1 MSTVSVAIKVV
12 VFHAWLYYFVY
23 SLSMIYEQPV
33 NRCMGEFELT
43 FAEPVVDPTN
53 PEGTVLDRLTDLP
66 PGSDSC
72 RMACILYEDC
82 WAAHHVENKVNA
94 ETCILY
100 PHSGVQ
106 LSPNGVQM
114 FVWRCKLEQ
123 LSCTYPNADR
133 CPGFWTLTIS
143 LQVIM
148 QELKAMNA
156 SNSISA
162 PGNGKCTPT
171 VHSGIEFQ
179 ACLAACENN
188 RQCTVFQYRPE
199 AQDNSNRS
207 IPSACTLLDENAVY
221 PTYNEFRVWWKPKM
235 EPVFGKGKEVKLI
248 LLSIPTKW
256 IFNNLPG
263 QLRWTCCKK
272 WWELL
277 DFRAHE
283 KQMKQ
288 IACTPTEPQYP
299 RGVLLCAPT
308 EPSSIAGLARKCT
321 WHGYWSL
328 YRHSY
333 GVANEFQSTG
343 ELVSVINKT
352 FSGFDAQVVNSS
364 GTDVLVVGR
373 FYTQNPLD
381 CVRECANHPC
391 CLGPMYLLKKWTCIL
406 FGAFVGPPVCTSKME
421 NNFEWGTVSPV
432 RNRELLETPFLL
444 WQYECCA
451 TPSLLRDQFV
461 HPAATVNNVKKNP
474 FHPQQLGHCLCEE
487 SLVDKVH
494 LISGEDLLCSEN
506 GSCKFDYGQKY
517 AISPVALFVDRLR
530 PVVVYASG
538 MIQGYYMDDSIWE
551 KSRSKEINGNIWIPV
566 LSNLYSGQNLWA
578 GPWTHLRGCPLLN
591 CRVHLDNR
599 ISATSE
605 PNPLG
610 DDNVKTPDLKLPIIR
625 APRDWHEPTCTNRGS
640 FQFLN
645 LSQPLRHIIIHNTY
659 IPRYRCYTYASCV
672 HYIRQAA
679 LYHLSKLWYG
689 IGYNYIIG
697 NDGIVYEGRGAG
709 FQGAHTG
716 GFNAMSYGITFIGW
730 YQFSPPAIEA
740 LSAFSA
746 LIRDLL
752 NRGFIEPDVSISGF
766 RDIRIGPNPGDS
778 LHNWIQTLPKWV
790 TNQSFSHYNEVQCKL
805 ITYEDN
811 YWLIPSSSITVAC
824 LLLVAAFAFLVHYLY
839 TLSRIKKNLRTGNF
853 FGPVQHTSECQEWSA
868 VCTRVNN
875 GGRLFRVVRLRPP
888 AQGKLLREGISR
900 RTGTTEEVSQFGAEH
915 TGSLERSGLSEFLAA
930 YIRPVQVNI
939 MLAMFTKY
947 SESKEQSVPHF
958 SLFLLFCQS
967 WKEVLDRYPVNPPLI
982 FFSLSALYKYQLTVL
997 KTTPDFCVELLTDSL
1012 DFLIVVDTFY
1022 EATQHEAHMR
1032 ELCLNCPTI
1041 VKRHY
1046 CQRYNNLCARR
1057 AKVGC
1062 SRCCACQSLKQTW
1075 DREPTSQNFQRT
1087 ICNFLQSK
1095 TRRLNKFEW
1104 QVDPQCWFRFHQDQE
1119 EYATLPQLIEGHIS
1133 SYLQFLVHEESRH
1146 AYEHLAVFR

>member
-1 MSTVSVAIKVV
+1 MN
-12 VFHAWLYYFVY
+12 
-23 SLSMIYEQPV
+23 Q
-33 NRCMGEFELT
+33 
-43 FAEPVVDPTN
+43 
-53 PEGTVLDRLTDLP
+53 GTYTAL
-66 PGSDSC
+66 
-72 RMACILYEDC
+72 
-82 WAAHHVENKVNA
+82 
-94 ETCILY
+94 
-100 PHSGVQ
+100 
-106 LSPNGVQM
+106 
-114 FVWRCKLEQ
+114 
-123 LSCTYPNADR
+123 
-133 CPGFWTLTIS
+133 
-143 LQVIM
+143 
-148 QELKAMNA
+148 
-156 SNSISA
+156 
-162 PGNGKCTPT
+162 
-171 VHSGIEFQ
+171 
-179 ACLAACENN
+179 
-188 RQCTVFQYRPE
+188 
-199 AQDNSNRS
+199 
-207 IPSACTLLDENAVY
+207 
-221 PTYNEFRVWWKPKM
+221 FRVWWKPKM

-288 IACTPTEPQYP
+288 IACTPTEPQDP

-551 KSRSKEINGNIWIPV
+551 K
-566 LSNLYSGQNLWA
+566 
-578 GPWTHLRGCPLLN
+578 
-591 CRVHLDNR
+591 
-599 ISATSE
+599 
-605 PNPLG
+605 
-610 DDNVKTPDLKLPIIR
+610 
-625 APRDWHEPTCTNRGS
+625 
-640 FQFLN
+640 
-645 LSQPLRHIIIHNTY
+645 
-659 IPRYRCYTYASCV
+659 RYRCYTYASCV

-947 SESKEQSVPHF
+947 KTALGKAFSREQVSFVFVIDNGTHATFKPMKEWLKDLGCKHVYKAPRHPQYNGLSNKFVRTNKNATHSENLC
-958 SLFLLFCQS
+958 LFLKF
-967 WKEVLDRYPVNPPLI
+967 DR
-982 FFSLSALYKYQLTVL
+982 A
-997 KTTPDFCVELLTDSL
+997 VE
-1012 DFLIVVDTFY
+1012 
-1022 EATQHEAHMR
+1022 
-1032 ELCLNCPTI
+1032 
-1041 VKRHY
+1041 
-1046 CQRYNNLCARR
+1046 
-1057 AKVGC
+1057 
-1062 SRCCACQSLKQTW
+1062 
-1075 DREPTSQNFQRT
+1075 
-1087 ICNFLQSK
+1087 NFLMQYRKAAFTDISK
-1095 TRRLNKFEW
+1095 I
-1104 QVDPQCWFRFHQDQE
+1104 P
-1119 EYATLPQLIEGHIS
+1119 P
-1133 SYLQFLVHEESRH
+1133 SYLD
-1146 AYEHLAVFR
+1146 AVV